1 MYVRSKFT
9 NEKKGTGTGTSKYLK
24 VQLFFEFLWPCT
36 RPAGTGSGSGS
47 GTGLPIDPI

>member
-24 VQLFFEFLWPCT
+24 VQFFFEFLWPRT
-36 RPAGTGSGSGS
+36 RPGTRRTGS
-47 GTGLPIDPI
+47 GTGLPGDPI